1 MAILQD
7 NRKVQA
13 MTVEDADGL
22 FKRMVAVKA
31 AMRREEAAKEKRIA
45 NIELKHH
52 DAVAPLVT
60 EYRTLE
66 SELLRYIMA
75 HPERFVKPRKHK
87 VGEQG
92 TYGIETDPASV
103 KIDKDR
109 LEELKAFADERG
121 YFICQTEI
129 KPVKTAIAK
138 LCAAGV
144 DVPGVTC
151 VPAGD
156 NPKCTISKSY
166 LDNLLE
172 A

>member
-22 FKRMVAVKA
+22 FKRMVALKA
-31 AMRREEAAKEKRIA
+31 AMRREEAAKDKRIA
-45 NIELKHH
+45 ELEVRHH

-60 EYRTLE
+60 EYKALE
-66 SELLRYIMA
+66 SELLRYIMV
-75 HPERFVKPRKHK
+75 HPDRFVKPRKHK
-87 VGEQG
+87 VGDQG
-92 TYGIETDPASV
+92 TYGIETDPSSV
-103 KIDKDR
+103 KVDKDA
-109 LEELKAFADERG
+109 LELLKTFADENG
-121 YFICQTEI
+121 YFIYQAEI

-144 DVPGVTC
+144 DVPGVTYT
-151 VPAGD
+151 PAGD